1 MATENNLQ
9 KIHIFPTQESYEQ
22 NKNSVGEND
31 IVLIPDEGGATVT
44 INATGG
50 LSVSQSGNTY
60 TIDGSGKANA
70 SHTHSTSDITSG
82 TLPVGRGGTGNTTGL
97 AASATK
103 LATARTIQTNL
114 SSTSGAS
121 FNGTA
126 NITPGITG
134 TLAISHGG
142 TGVTSMARADYTTNR
157 PRGIILQSTTPSSV
171 PNGCIVGVYE

>member
-142 TGVTSMARADYTTNR
+142 TGVSNMTGTDYTTSR
-157 PRGIILQSTTPSSV
+157 PRGIALQSSTPSSV